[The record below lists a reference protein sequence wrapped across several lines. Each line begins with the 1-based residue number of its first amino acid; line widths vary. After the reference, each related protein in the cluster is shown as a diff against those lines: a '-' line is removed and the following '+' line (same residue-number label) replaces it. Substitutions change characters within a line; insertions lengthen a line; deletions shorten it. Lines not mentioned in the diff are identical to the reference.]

1 MLPFHR
7 FVAMTAAATM
17 AVLPLTAEPAIAA
30 RLPGAG
36 DLSPQLA
43 RLARP
48 AVRSAPETVQ
58 ARKLG
63 LPADGPGSLL
73 RRGNRVLVYVR
84 FGRGALAGLPVLRK
98 AGAEV
103 VDASARYQ
111 TVTAAVKPA
120 ELPALDQVPRVASV
134 REALAPVMAAKCT
147 TEPHRYGNVLSEGV
161 PQLQAG
167 EETGEAGATYGV
179 DGSEVTVG
187 ILSDS
192 FDQATEAADGSGPVA
207 TKAADDAASADLPG
221 VENPCG
227 DTTPIAVLD
236 EDETGEEE
244 DADEGRAMA
253 QIVHDVAPG
262 ADIAFASAFNGED
275 SFASNVEELAEEGA
289 DVIVDDVFYLEEP
302 FFQEGPVAVAATK
315 AVEGGATYLSAA
327 GNDNL
332 IDAEGNEIASWG
344 TPAFRDSGSCPQ
356 EVRVLPV
363 SFFNGSHCLDFD
375 PGPAVDRTFGIKV
388 KPHRTLAVDLQW
400 AEPWYG
406 VKTDLDAYLLD
417 AEGHLIEGEVTDN
430 VFKTQ
435 RPTEIL
441 QWVNE
446 ASATRTVQLVV
457 NRFSG
462 GTPPLKLALLE
473 NGSGV
478 SATEYPRSSETD
490 TVGPTVFGHS
500 AGENAISVG
509 AIHVPTS
516 TEPIVERPEPY
527 SSRGPV
533 DHEFGPVVG
542 TTPAKALEAPQI
554 LSKPDVTAS
563 DCGVTTFFASF
574 VQAEGVWRFCGTSAA
589 APHAAGVA
597 ALMLDAEPGAS
608 PADVRTA
615 LQESAAP
622 IGSPPVGPCAV
633 GAGLIDAVGGIEALP
648 VAGGY
653 VPPAC
658 AFPLPEDRIGDAEAR
673 AAGDWGL
680 EAPPAPPTV
689 TAAASPTVAGEA
701 RELVRPRTFI
711 RTHPAHLIRT
721 RRGTARVVFRFGSD
735 QDGVHFVC
743 RIDDGLFQPCPRRLV
758 RTLGIGL
765 HTLRVAARSAEGLG
779 DATPAFY
786 RFRIKRIR

>member
-1 MLPFHR
+1 MAVVPLMAGP
-7 FVAMTAAATM
+7 ATAA
-17 AVLPLTAEPAIAA
+17 E
-30 RLPGAG
+30 LPGAG

-43 RLARP
+43 ELSRP
-48 AVRSAPETVQ
+48 ALGSAPEAVQ

-84 FGRGALAGLPVLRK
+84 FDRGVLAGLPLLRG

-103 VDASARYQ
+103 VAASARYQ
-111 TVTAAVKPA
+111 TVTVAARPT
-120 ELPALDQVPRVASV
+120 ELVALGRVPRVASV
-134 REALAPVMAAKCT
+134 REALAPVAAAKCT
-147 TEPHRYGNVLSEGV
+147 TEPHRYGDVLSEGV
-161 PQLQAG
+161 PQLHAG
-167 EETGEAGATYGV
+167 GETGEAGATYGV

-207 TKAADDAASADLPG
+207 TKAADDVAGADLPG
-221 VENPCG
+221 TANPCG
-227 DTTPIAVLD
+227 DTTPVAVLD
-236 EDETGEEE
+236 EDESGEEE

-262 ADIAFASAFNGED
+262 AHLAFASAFNGED

-289 DVIVDDVFYLEEP
+289 DVIVDDVFYLGEP

-332 IDAEGNEIASWG
+332 IDAEGNEIASWA
-344 TPAFRDSGSCPQ
+344 TPAFRDSGGCPQ
-356 EVRVLPV
+356 EVRVLPA

-388 KPHRTLAVDLQW
+388 KPHRALAADLQW

-430 VFKTQ
+430 VFKAQ
-435 RPTEIL
+435 QPTEIL

-446 ASATRTVQLVV
+446 SSATRTVQLVV

-462 GTPPLKLALLE
+462 GAPPLKFALLE

-509 AIHVPTS
+509 AIHVPTAS
-516 TEPIVERPEPY
+516 EPVIEGPEPY

-542 TTPAKALEAPQI
+542 TTPAKALEAPEI

-574 VQAEGVWRFCGTSAA
+574 VKAEGAWRFCGTSAA

-597 ALMLDAEPGAS
+597 ALMLDAEPGTS

-622 IGSPPVGPCAV
+622 IGSPPVGSCAV
-633 GAGLIDAVGGIEALP
+633 GAGLVDAVGAIEALP

-658 AFPLPEDRIGDAEAR
+658 TFPLPEERIGDAEAR
-673 AAGDWGL
+673 AAGDWGA
-680 EAPPAPPTV
+680 EAPPRPPTV
-689 TAAASPTVAGEA
+689 TAAASPPAAEEA

-721 RRGTARVVFRFGSD
+721 RHDTVRVVFRFDSD
-735 QDGVHFVC
+735 QGGVHFVC
-743 RIDDGLFQPCPRRLV
+743 RIDDGLFQSCPRRLV
-758 RTLGIGL
+758 RTLGVGS
-765 HTLRVAARSAEGLG
+765 HTLRVAARSADGLG